1 MRRSLILAVLL
12 IFALH
17 IIANTTMAASSAQKT
32 ATQNL
37 TEHSWT
43 YNQGYMDDMRIYQTD
58 AGFHGQKLVTGTR
71 GSGTVSRTIDAHV
84 YGGFEKGYDE
94 MTVSEWGVY
103 QYKPYTPPLTQS
115 DLKNALCAKNYE
127 VGSVVSE
134 SYSEIRDLI
143 KDTKAIQTDE
153 VSVYE
158 IDSEVM
164 GTAKIGSRV
173 QKRSNSAPIY
183 VMGGTYIGYSI
194 IRMDI
199 EAGNASIL
207 TLPCP

>member
-1 MRRSLILAVLL
+1 MRRSLMLVLL
-12 IFALH
+12 MIFA
-17 IIANTTMAASSAQKT
+17 IPFIAGTTMAATSQKT

-37 TEHSWT
+37 TEHTWT

-71 GSGTVSRTIDAHV
+71 GSGTVSRTIDARV
-84 YGGFEKGYDE
+84 YGGFEKGFDE

-115 DLKNALCAKNYE
+115 DLKNALCSKNYE
-127 VGSVVSE
+127 VGSVISE

-143 KDTKAIQTDE
+143 KDTKSIQTDE

-158 IDSEVM
+158 IDSEIM

-173 QKRSNSAPIY
+173 QKRANSAPIY

-194 IRMDI
+194 IRMDV

>member
-1 MRRSLILAVLL
+1 MRRSRMLVLLL
-12 IFALH
+12 IFA
-17 IIANTTMAASSAQKT
+17 IYFISGTTMAASQNT

-37 TEHSWT
+37 TEHTWT

-58 AGFHGQKLVTGTR
+58 AGFKGQKLVTGTR
-71 GSGTVSRTIDAHV
+71 GSGTVSRTIDARV
-84 YGGFEKGYDE
+84 YGGFEKGNDS
-94 MTVSEWGVY
+94 MSVSEWGVF

-115 DLKNALCAKNYE
+115 DLKNALCSKNYE
-127 VGSVVSE
+127 VGSVISE

-143 KDTKAIQTDE
+143 KDTKSIQTDE

-158 IDSEVM
+158 IDSEIM

-173 QKRSNSAPIY
+173 QKRANTAPIY

-194 IRMDI
+194 IRMDV

>member
-1 MRRSLILAVLL
+1 MRRSLVLALL
-12 IFALH
+12 LVFA
-17 IIANTTMAASSAQKT
+17 INSIMNTTTAATQRT

-37 TEHSWT
+37 TEHTWT

-71 GSGTVSRTIDAHV
+71 GSGTVSRTIDARV

-94 MTVSEWGVY
+94 MTVSEWGVF

-115 DLKNALCAKNYE
+115 DLRNALCAKNYE
-127 VGSVVSE
+127 VGSVISE

-143 KDTKAIQTDE
+143 KDTRTAQTDQ

-158 IDSEVM
+158 IDSEIM

-173 QKRSNSAPIY
+173 QRGSGTAPAY
-183 VMGGTYIGYSI
+183 VMGGTYIGYTV

>member
-1 MRRSLILAVLL
+1 MRRSLMLAVLL
-12 IFALH
+12 FFA
-17 IIANTTMAASSAQKT
+17 IYFIAGTTMAATSQKT

-37 TEHSWT
+37 TEHTWT

-71 GSGTVSRTIDAHV
+71 GSGTVSRTIDARV
-84 YGGFEKGYDE
+84 YGGFEKGFDE

-115 DLKNALCAKNYE
+115 DLKNALCSKNYE
-127 VGSVVSE
+127 VGSVISE

-143 KDTKAIQTDE
+143 KDTKSIQTDE

-158 IDSEVM
+158 IDSEIM

-173 QKRSNSAPIY
+173 QKRASSAPIY

-194 IRMDI
+194 IRMDV

>member
-1 MRRSLILAVLL
+1 MLAFLL
-12 IFALH
+12 VFAFYS
-17 IIANTTMAASSAQKT
+17 ITNSTMAASSTQKT

-58 AGFHGQKLVTGTR
+58 AGHKGQKLVTGTR

-127 VGSVVSE
+127 VGSVISE

-143 KDTKAIQTDE
+143 GHQDYPKHQFPYK
-153 VSVYE
+153 
-158 IDSEVM
+158 IDS
-164 GTAKIGSRV
+164 S
-173 QKRSNSAPIY
+173 P
-183 VMGGTYIGYSI
+183 
-194 IRMDI
+194 
-199 EAGNASIL
+199 
-207 TLPCP
+207 

>member
-1 MRRSLILAVLL
+1 MRRPLVLALL
-12 IFALH
+12 IVFALYS
-17 IIANTTMAASSAQKT
+17 TMNSATAATT

-43 YNQGYMDDMRIYQTD
+43 YNQGYMDDMRIYQTA
-58 AGFHGQKLVTGTR
+58 AGFHGQKLVTGTK

-84 YGGFEKGYDE
+84 YGGFEKGYNE
-94 MTVSEWGVY
+94 MTVNEWGVF

-127 VGSVVSE
+127 VGSVISE

-143 KDTKAIQTDE
+143 KDTRTAQTDE

-158 IDSEVM
+158 IDSEIM

-173 QKRSNSAPIY
+173 QKGSRTAPAY

>member
-1 MRRSLILAVLL
+1 MRRSLILVLLL
-12 IFALH
+12 IFA
-17 IIANTTMAASSAQKT
+17 IYFIAGTTMAATSQKT

-37 TEHSWT
+37 TEHTWT
-43 YNQGYMDDMRIYQTD
+43 YNQGYMDDTRIYQTD

-71 GSGTVSRTIDAHV
+71 GSGTVSRTIDARV
-84 YGGFEKGYDE
+84 YGGFEKGFDE
-94 MTVSEWGVY
+94 MTVNEWGVY

-115 DLKNALCAKNYE
+115 DLKNALCSKNYE

-143 KDTKAIQTDE
+143 KDTKSTQTDE

-158 IDSEVM
+158 IDSEIM

-173 QKRSNSAPIY
+173 QKRANTAPIY

-194 IRMDI
+194 IRMDV

>member
-1 MRRSLILAVLL
+1 MRRSLAFAVLL
-12 IFALH
+12 ISVLYL
-17 IIANTTMAASSAQKT
+17 ITNTTMAATQTT

-37 TEHSWT
+37 TEHSWI

-58 AGFHGQKLVTGTR
+58 AGLRGQKLVTGTR

-84 YGGFEKGYDE
+84 YGGTDQDD
-94 MTVSEWGVY
+94 MTVDEWGVY

-127 VGSVVSE
+127 VGSVFSE
-134 SYSEIRDLI
+134 SYSNIRDLI
-143 KDTKAIQTDE
+143 KETKITQDDQ

-164 GTAKIGSRV
+164 GTAKLGSRV
-173 QKRSNSAPIY
+173 QRRASSAPAYI
-183 VMGGTYIGYSI
+183 MGGTYIGYSVI
-194 IRMDI
+194 HMGI
-199 EAGNASIL
+199 ETGNASIL

>member
-1 MRRSLILAVLL
+1 MRRSLMLAFLL
-12 IFALH
+12 IFAFYS
-17 IIANTTMAASSAQKT
+17 IINSTIAASST

-43 YNQGYMDDMRIYQTD
+43 YNQGYMDDMRIYQTA

-71 GSGTVSRTIDAHV
+71 GSGTVSRTIDARV
-84 YGGFEKGYDE
+84 YGGFEKGYNE
-94 MTVSEWGVY
+94 MTVSEWGVF

-127 VGSVVSE
+127 VGSVISE

-143 KDTKAIQTDE
+143 KDTKTIQTDE

-158 IDSEVM
+158 IDSEIM

-173 QKRSNSAPIY
+173 QKNSRTAPAYI
-183 VMGGTYIGYSI
+183 MGGTYIGYTV